1 MTKPSEKELAR
12 PHKDGVP
19 QYMGLS
25 GDRLI
30 FAITLTSTMGFA
42 LFGYDQG
49 IVSIYPV

>member
-1 MTKPSEKELAR
+1 MTKSSDKN
-12 PHKDGVP
+12 GVP
-19 QYMGLS
+19 QYMGMS

-49 IVSIYPV
+49 IVSIHPLLDSLY